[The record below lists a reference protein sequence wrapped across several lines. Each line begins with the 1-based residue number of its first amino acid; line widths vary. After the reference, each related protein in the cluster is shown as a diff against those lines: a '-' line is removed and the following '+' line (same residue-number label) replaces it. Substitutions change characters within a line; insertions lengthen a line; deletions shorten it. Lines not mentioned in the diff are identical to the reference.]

1 MCKNPEMLTYDWTK
15 NGGQVTGTC
24 RLAELSCVSNF
35 KLARGVLAMR
45 KESVIT
51 LGVAL
56 LVVGL
61 LIARFKTLYA
71 PWLCSEQTLM
81 EKTSPDGR
89 YVAVLMRR
97 SCRWTKEPPT
107 AHINIRLASSAP
119 FPNHVLG
126 GRVQDGEIFG
136 TSRDSGERF
145 CWSGPRQLEIDFL
158 KGHTQHPGRWMDV
171 STGGDYSL
179 CQ

>member
-1 MCKNPEMLTYDWTK
+1 MVRVQKPER
-15 NGGQVTGTC
+15 
-24 RLAELSCVSNF
+24 RLESRRCIMF
-35 KLARGVLAMR
+35 KRAHGVLAMR
-45 KESVIT
+45 KQSVVK

-56 LVVGL
+56 LLVGFSIVHL
-61 LIARFKTLYA
+61 KKSYG
-71 PWLCSEQTLM
+71 PWLCSERTIM

-97 SCRWTKEPPT
+97 NCWSKEPST
-107 AHINIRLASSAP
+107 AHINVRLASSDP
-119 FPNHVLG
+119 FPNHFLG
-126 GRVQDGEIFG
+126 RRVQEGEISG

-145 CWSGPRQLEIDFL
+145 CWSGPRQLEIDYL

-171 STGGDYSL
+171 TTGGDYSL